1 MKKIILT
8 CLLAIASSVWTM
20 SKAFCMAAYTT
31 NETVQTTMNG
41 YLLMEGMPCEDGEPC
56 ANCLTFALET
66 GNGLYYLVT
75 EDEQI
80 NNTLNALMMNE
91 LPRQATITGVP
102 FKQGSFDYI
111 QVYDIT
117 IGAYRL
123 RHLCDEWNVMEFRY
137 NWDAAPDEYRTIK
150 YRLTTDTIIICPTCY
165 SENYIYVKLEENG
178 KYKGAMREDVYGHI
192 HYIPA
197 YSTNEYLLYAF
208 NAEVGD
214 TLNNVWIG
222 IVSYDE
228 LSIIQSVTVK
238 DILPTTPRTF
248 ILDIEC
254 EYPSNPPSKEHKELK
269 WIEGVGFPNSP
280 DGEYFPSLAG
290 GFSSILLCA
299 YKNGEQIYTSEYGE
313 MYGCEYNR
321 ENNPADTIPLYIKD
335 GPGSSTVEPVDPN
348 EIVAL
353 LQKDQLSI
361 YEYIDK
367 ELTLVLTIGTSNNL
381 PARARQR
388 TNDTFLHNM
397 SVQLTEEGLYTIQ
410 LTNPEWDYIIEGK
423 FMYPYDYQAIEA
435 TEVPVSLER
444 KILRDG
450 RLLIM
455 HNSRLY
461 TPMGIQVQ

>member
-80 NNTLNALMMNE
+80 KNTLNALMMNE
-91 LPRQATITGVP
+91 LPKQATISGVP

-123 RHLCDEWNVMEFRY
+123 RHLCDEWNVLDSPIRLEARLEEVLQ
-137 NWDAAPDEYRTIK
+137 NLITIK
-150 YRLTTDTIIICPTCY
+150 YRITTDTVIEMKHC
-165 SENYIYVKLEENG
+165 VKLCKENEYVGALYEESPSRIMFIP
-178 KYKGAMREDVYGHI
+178 KG
-192 HYIPA
+192 
-197 YSTNEYLLYAF
+197 STHAYLLYAF
-208 NAEVGD
+208 KAQVGD
-214 TLNNVWIG
+214 VLNNLWVECSSPEKFMSTYPNGWTMT
-222 IVSYDE
+222 VRE
-228 LSIIQSVTVK
+228 IQESS
-238 DILPTTPRTF
+238 PRTYV
-248 ILDIEC
+248 LSYTDSVC
-254 EYPSNPPSKEHKELK
+254 SYPYYNKSIVWL
-269 WIEGVGFPNSP
+269 EGVGYPAGPLGSDAPFDFEIFTP
-280 DGEYFPSLAG
+280 D
-290 GFSSILLCA
+290 LLCA
-299 YKNGEQIYTSEYGE
+299 YANGEQVYVSMSGE
-313 MYGCEYNR
+313 QYGCDYSS
-321 ENNPADTIPLYIKD
+321 ENNADTIPLYIKD

-381 PARARQR
+381 PARARQK

-461 TPMGIQVQ
+461 TPMGTQVQ